1 MKNKKIIFVVVG
13 IIVLAGVFYG
23 GMTYGKSQTSTQNL
37 NGFSANMQNRT
48 GQFGANGRTGGN
60 RGGGG
65 FVGGEIIS
73 KDDKSITVK
82 IMNNDPTA
90 TNTISGSK
98 IIFFDTS
105 TTVSKTATGSLT
117 DLAVGTQVSVQ
128 GTTNSDGSVTAK
140 TIQIRPLVRPT
151 IPTQ

>member
-13 IIVLAGVFYG
+13 IIILAGVFYG
-23 GMTYGKSQTSTQNL
+23 GMVYGKSQSLTQHA
-37 NGFSANMQNRT
+37 NGFGLNMQNRT
-48 GQFGANGRTGGN
+48 GQFGMSARGN
-60 RGGGG
+60 RMGGG

-82 IMNNDPTA
+82 IMSNDPNG
-90 TNTISGSK
+90 TNTTTGSK

-140 TIQIRPLVRPT
+140 TIQIRPMIKPT
-151 IPTQ
+151 TPLQ

>member
-13 IIVLAGVFYG
+13 IIILAGTFYG
-23 GMTYGKSQTSTQNL
+23 GMTYGKSQTPTQNT
-37 NGFSANMQNRT
+37 NGLGFNMQNRT
-48 GQFGANGRTGGN
+48 SQFGINGRGN
-60 RGGGG
+60 RMGGG

-82 IMNNDPTA
+82 IMNNDPNG
-90 TNTISGSK
+90 TNTTTGSK

-105 TTVSKTATGSLT
+105 TTVSKTATGSLK

-128 GTTNSDGSVTAK
+128 GTANSDGSVTAK
-140 TIQIRPLVRPT
+140 TIQIRPLIKTTTPA
-151 IPTQ
+151 Q